1 MPKNQLQ
8 SPGWGNKLLNFG
20 TNFFWAIVWLGRHI
34 IRFCKKIL
42 GRG

>member
-8 SPGWGNKLLNFG
+8 PAGWLSRLGNFAS
-20 TNFFWAIVWLGRHI
+20 NFFWAIVWLGRHI
-34 IRFCKKIL
+34 IRFCKKVL

>member
-8 SPGWGNKLLNFG
+8 PSGLGSRLLNFG

-34 IRFCKKIL
+34 IRFCKKVL